1 MTDSPKD
8 EKKFVPIFNKT
19 TGVASRGEAQAGKA
33 LNANKQSDTE
43 ASAPAEPPEVSQE
56 HRGSQ
61 QGGQGHPVD
70 SSRGSE
76 SGDRSN
82 QELDK
87 TSDTSTRSK
96 GSKSI
101 TRVSD
106 IIQRFYVSSGAPK
119 KITEPALK
127 KLEERT
133 LSAVQRSELLEL
145 AQCEDASLARTVNLA
160 FATFEIHSNRTIKDL
175 LLKFAVDAGREGF
188 DLAME
193 AVDDWLPLTDE
204 ERPPTKEFFRR
215 YASRVQQVEANKE
228 LPAKEKKERLAKLR
242 NLLFLSLIWQAN
254 QGWAGEDELLRF
266 LRAEDLFTT
275 STHYP
280 TQATESLLKA
290 AYAQASADFS
300 PLGWLSLQIENTRTR
315 QASDLERLER
325 DVERL
330 TNERDQARQ
339 EHSALRHEHNALLAR
354 IKELEQSLH
363 HEKQNAKTTSVHLED
378 DKHRLRSQVVKA
390 LRSEVP
396 RLEEALTALQ
406 RDPPKLHIVSHYVD
420 ETLGQLKKILSDTEG
435 E

>member
-1 MTDSPKD
+1 MSDSPKD

-33 LNANKQSDTE
+33 LNANKRSDTD
-43 ASAPAEPPEVSQE
+43 ASAPDEPPEVSQE
-56 HRGSQ
+56 HRGSR
-61 QGGQGHPVD
+61 QGGQGHPID

-96 GSKSI
+96 GSKGI

-106 IIQRFYVSSGAPK
+106 IIQRFYASSGAPK

-133 LSAVQRSELLEL
+133 LSAAQRSELLDL
-145 AQCEDASLARTVNLA
+145 AQREDASLARTVNLA
-160 FATFEIHSNRTIKDL
+160 FAAFEIHSNRTIRDL
-175 LLKFAVDAGREGF
+175 LLKFAIDAGREGF
-188 DLAME
+188 NLAME
-193 AVDDWLPLTDE
+193 PVDDWLPLSDE
-204 ERPPTKEFFRR
+204 DRQPVKELFRR

-228 LPAKEKKERLAKLR
+228 VPAKEKKERLAKLR

-254 QGWAGEDELLRF
+254 QGWAGEDEILRF
-266 LRAEDLFTT
+266 LRAEGVFTT

-280 TQATESLLKA
+280 TQATEALLKA
-290 AYAQASADFS
+290 AYSQANADFS
-300 PLGWLSLQIENTRTR
+300 PLGWLSHQIENTKAR
-315 QASDLERLER
+315 QSSDLERLER
-325 DVERL
+325 DVKRL
-330 TNERDQARQ
+330 TAERDEARQ
-339 EHSALRHEHNALLAR
+339 AHTALRHEHDALLAR
-354 IKELEQSLH
+354 VEELEQALH
-363 HEKQNAKTTSVHLED
+363 QEKQNAKTTSVHLED
-378 DKHRLRSQVVKA
+378 DKHRLRSQVTKA

-396 RLEEALTALQ
+396 RLEEALIALQ

-420 ETLGQLKKILSDTEG
+420 KTLGKLKKVLQETEG